1 MQTLYANVVNLKVTP
16 NEIVLEFANHF
27 PDRPTPVP
35 PTNPPQP
42 DIRIVLS
49 AGALEGLAA
58 VFSQAVQQRRAAGA
72 GAPPAAGQVN

>member
-16 NEIVLEFANHF
+16 SEVVLEFANHF

-49 AGALEGLAA
+49 PTALDGLAQ
-58 VFSQAVQQRRAAGA
+58 VFAQAVQQRRNQGNPT
-72 GAPPAAGQVN
+72 APPAGPVN